1 MIEKLIVFCTTN
13 VQYTAYDINNPF
25 NNVISKLK
33 KPLTKQI
40 MEKKKKVEMT
50 RTFDG
55 NGPFFPLPLL
65 LNTPQLRN
73 DLLSLGVISSEKL
86 FT

>member
-1 MIEKLIVFCTTN
+1 MTVYDKKKIKKRLLIEKLIVFCTTD

-40 MEKKKKVEMT
+40 MEKKKK
-50 RTFDG
+50 
-55 NGPFFPLPLL
+55 
-65 LNTPQLRN
+65 
-73 DLLSLGVISSEKL
+73 K
-86 FT
+86 